1 MPAFT
6 EDLLSDLKQDLAR
19 DAEAERARLA
29 AEQAARLAAEAET
42 ARRAEEA
49 RRAEMTARL
58 EAENRRRALAHD
70 IRHARIESSLPHSPT
85 AAVPGTASRGA
96 ASRGASPE
104 TRGAH
109 ANPPLDSVQ
118 PTPPGAHRGAGF
130 YFVVM
135 GLPMICLTAVA
146 VVWLLR
152 APPPAALP
160 APPPT
165 QLSIGADPMPPPQMP
180 EVAAPGAEVD
190 APVQPV
196 AAALDV
202 PGPARAHSE
211 ATAEA
216 TADTP
221 AGRTGR
227 RAARPSP
234 PRPDAP
240 KPDAPK
246 PVRLFGGS
254 SMTDIMGAE

>member
-70 IRHARIESSLPHSPT
+70 IRHARIESSLPHSPS
-85 AAVPGTASRGA
+85 AAPPGTAARGA
-96 ASRGASPE
+96 AARGASP
-104 TRGAH
+104 TTQGTH
-109 ANPPLDSVQ
+109 ARTPLDPVQ
-118 PTPPGAHRGAGF
+118 PTPPAAHRGAGF

-165 QLSIGADPMPPPQMP
+165 QLSIGADPMPSPQMP

-196 AAALDV
+196 AAALEAPD
-202 PGPARAHSE
+202 PARATSE
-211 ATAEA
+211 ASAEP
-216 TADTP
+216 P

-227 RAARPSP
+227 RAARPTSP
-234 PRPDAP
+234 KPDAA